1 MAPTIY
7 GIKSLNSIPK
17 MVRGVNDITQ
27 KHNVV
32 NVKLWQSK
40 FKSRNNERLNF
51 HGKMVL
57 KLSCK
62 PRRNYERSFKTFR
75 EKLYVNLS
83 MLENFLLQ

>member
-1 MAPTIY
+1 
-7 GIKSLNSIPK
+7 

-57 KLSCK
+57 KLS
-62 PRRNYERSFKTFR
+62 SGKTKKELRTFIQNLM